1 MEEIYVTNEQIRKGA
16 MEFMNKELLSKMDG
30 SSMETKFGKFPLA
43 MLAISAAAGTFVGRI
58 VKNIDQL
65 KAAPILTTANI
76 VKDGKIEIGDFCE
89 NLKVN
94 CEMMPEMFFME
105 IYLFSKAYRY
115 QFTPDDVDKLK
126 EYIVNA
132 K

>member
-1 MEEIYVTNEQIRKGA
+1 MEEIYVTNEQIRKGT
-16 MEFMNKELLSKMDG
+16 MEFINKEMLSKMDDVT
-30 SSMETKFGKFPLA
+30 METKFGKFPLA
-43 MLAISAAAGTFVGRI
+43 MLAISAAAGTFVGRL

-65 KAAPILTTANI
+65 KAAKILSTANI

-94 CEMMPEMFFME
+94 CEMVPEMFFME

-115 QFTPDDVDKLK
+115 QFTAEDVDKLK
-126 EYIVNA
+126 KYIINT